1 MITLSHF
8 CSPQTP
14 LLNGDVWFFYYK
26 YKSCTYVLTCGTI
39 SCVVCLHASTHDRLS
54 LRIFSRS
61 SGQSRDWPM
70 CINKSRNNATW
81 LFISMIS
88 WKKIN
93 GKRDLSKNILNRSEH
108 NCSVILFIWINCTH
122 SHYIIRVVIIISDV
136 EIKFYKKFVV

>member
-14 LLNGDVWFFYYK
+14 LLNGDVWYFYK

-88 WKKIN
+88 WKK
-93 GKRDLSKNILNRSEH
+93 KKLERKMSENILNRSEH
-108 NCSVILFIWINCTH
+108 NCSVINILFVWINCTH
-122 SHYIIRVVIIISDV
+122 SHNIIRVVVIIIDV
-136 EIKFYKKFVV
+136 